1 MLRLRPYYYALTLF
15 FLLIQYVYE
24 LVFTNLAL
32 FLKAVAKVVT
42 LFKSRKFI
50 LIIFMRVFEFWWAM
64 RDSNPRPPRCKRGA
78 LNQLS

>member
-50 LIIFMRVFEFWWAM
+50 FEIIYEFF
-64 RDSNPRPPRCKRGA
+64 
-78 LNQLS
+78 